1 MNKKTLNVGLIGK
14 TNAGKSTLIN
24 ALVGEKISIE
34 NKKINTTLIA
44 IEGIKNID
52 NTQITF
58 YDSPGL
64 IFSKQANILK
74 KKIKTNIWEI
84 INKVDLILF
93 IIDIRNFKHD
103 LIIHDINK
111 ISESEKPIV
120 VIFNKIDLVKKDKIL
135 PYIEHLNKTNLVKEL
150 FIISAKYLK
159 GIDKLMS
166 YLGIKIKIKQMEIF
180 K

>member
-64 IFSKQANILK
+64 IFSKQANVSLSFVPSLIAFLQQ
-74 KKIKTNIWEI
+74 IKASGYFFCLYNVTA
-84 INKVDLILF
+84 LLF
-93 IIDIRNFKHD
+93 H
-103 LIIHDINK
+103 
-111 ISESEKPIV
+111 
-120 VIFNKIDLVKKDKIL
+120 
-135 PYIEHLNKTNLVKEL
+135 
-150 FIISAKYLK
+150 A
-159 GIDKLMS
+159 
-166 YLGIKIKIKQMEIF
+166 
-180 K
+180 